1 MSAEMDG
8 PSPELTPRPARK
20 SDDRLDSWKEI
31 AGYLKRDVT
40 TVRRWEKREGMP
52 VHRHVHDKLGSVYA
66 FRTEL
71 DAWTLSRNPTSAS
84 EDIDAEVPADPG
96 DSPAVLVDA
105 PSQAIETVDT
115 LAPATRRP
123 SHSMFLWCAG
133 GVLALAIG
141 ATWWQLA
148 GTDYFWGNPLAA
160 AQFQNVT
167 DSGTEQAA
175 ALSRDG
181 RFAAF
186 LSERDGK
193 LDVWVTQLGAGR
205 SYNLTR
211 GHFQQ
216 LANPSLRTLGFSP
229 DGSLV
234 TFWARGAQSS
244 DTTEISVWAVPT
256 LGGQPTPYL
265 EGVAEFDWSGDG
277 SRLVYHTPGPGDP
290 TFVKEAGQQSPAR
303 QVFAAPAGLHAHF
316 PLWSQDGAFIYFV
329 QGTPPD
335 SMDVWR
341 IRSTGGPAERITQHN
356 ARVSHPVLLNGRT
369 LMYLAS
375 DKDGSGPWL
384 HVMDV
389 ERRVPHRVGAALD
402 RYTSL
407 ARSADGQHL
416 VATLATP
423 KGTLWRLGIAD
434 TPVGTSAPTP
444 ISLTTGRGFSPRL
457 GPDYLLYVSS
467 KGSGDVIW
475 KLADG
480 ATTELWGAPDAR
492 IIGGPEIAPDG
503 RRLAF
508 SADQHGKALL
518 YVINAD
524 GTNARVVNDS
534 LELRGTPAWTPDGRS
549 ITSAADVNGMPHLF
563 SISLD
568 GQATPLVRDY
578 AVDPVWSP
586 AGDFVVYSGA
596 DIGTTFTVKAVT
608 ANGTS
613 YPIPNLTLTR
623 GARRLRFLRGQ
634 PMLVV
639 MRGDI
644 QHKDLWQIDLASGTE
659 RQVTNLPADVNVRDF
674 DVSPDG
680 REIVFEQVQEQSN
693 VVLINLAPRD

>member
-1 MSAEMDG
+1 MAG
-8 PSPELTPRPARK
+8 PSPELTPQPART
-20 SDDRLDSWKEI
+20 SHDRLDSWKEI
-31 AGYLKRDVT
+31 AAYLKRDVT

-66 FRTEL
+66 FRSEL
-71 DAWTLSRNPTSAS
+71 DAWTLSRNPPSAS
-84 EDIDAEVPADPG
+84 EDIDAEVPADRG
-96 DSPAVLVDA
+96 DSPAVVVDA
-105 PSQAIETVDT
+105 PSQTIETVET

-123 SHSMFLWCAG
+123 SHSMLLWCAG
-133 GVLALAIG
+133 GVLAIAIG

-148 GTDYFWGNPLAA
+148 RTDYFWGSPLAE

-234 TFWARGAQSS
+234 TFWARGAQTS
-244 DTTEISVWAVPT
+244 DATEISVWAAPT

-265 EGVAEFDWSGDG
+265 EGVAEFDWSRDG
-277 SRLVYHTPGPGDP
+277 SRVVYHTPGPGDP

-303 QVFAAPAGLHAHF
+303 QIFAAAAGLHAHF
-316 PLWSQDGAFIYFV
+316 PLWSRDGAFIYFV
-329 QGTPPD
+329 QGTLPD
-335 SMDVWR
+335 TMDVWR
-341 IRSTGGPAERITQHN
+341 IRSTGGPAERITYHN
-356 ARVSHPVLLNGRT
+356 ARVSHPVLLNDRM

-389 ERRVPHRVGAALD
+389 DRRVPHRIGAALD

-407 ARSADGQHL
+407 AGSADGQRL

-444 ISLTTGRGFSPRL
+444 IPLTTGRGFSPRL

-480 ATTELWGAPDAR
+480 ATTELWSGPEAR

-508 SADQHGKALL
+508 SADQHGKTLL

-524 GTNARVVNDS
+524 GTNARVVTDS

-549 ITSAADVNGMPHLF
+549 ITSAADVDGTPHLF
-563 SISLD
+563 NISLD
-568 GQATPLVRDY
+568 GAATPLARDY

-596 DIGTTFTVKAVT
+596 DIGTTFAVKSVA
-608 ANGTS
+608 ANGT
-613 YPIPNLTLTR
+613 PHPVPDLTLTR

-634 PMLVV
+634 RMLVV

-644 QHKDLWQIDLASGTE
+644 QHKDLWQIDLGSGTE
-659 RQVTNLPADVNVRDF
+659 RQLTSLPADVNVRDF

-680 REIVFEQVQEQSN
+680 REIVFERVQEQSN
-693 VVLINLAPRD
+693 VVLIKLAPRD

>member
-1 MSAEMDG
+1 MDG
-8 PSPELTPRPARK
+8 SSPELTPQPATT
-20 SDDRLDSWKEI
+20 SGDRLDSWKEI
-31 AGYLKRDVT
+31 AAYLKRDVT

-66 FRTEL
+66 FRSEL
-71 DAWTLSRNPTSAS
+71 HAWTLSRNPPSAS
-84 EDIDAEVPADPG
+84 EDIDAEVPADRG

-105 PSQAIETVDT
+105 PSQTIETVEI
-115 LAPATRRP
+115 LAPATRGP
-123 SHSMFLWCAG
+123 SHSMLLSCAG

-148 GTDYFWGNPLAA
+148 RTDYFWGNPLAA

-193 LDVWVTQLGAGR
+193 RDVWVTQLGAGR

-244 DTTEISVWAVPT
+244 DATEISVWAVPT

-290 TFVKEAGQQSPAR
+290 TFVKEAGQRSPAR
-303 QVFAAPAGLHAHF
+303 QIFAAAAGLHAHF
-316 PLWSQDGAFIYFV
+316 PLWSHDGAFIYFV
-329 QGTPPD
+329 QGTLPD

-389 ERRVPHRVGAALD
+389 ERRVPHRIGAALD

-407 ARSADGQHL
+407 ARSADGQRL

-480 ATTELWGAPDAR
+480 ATTELWSAPDAR

-518 YVINAD
+518 YMINAD

-534 LELRGTPAWTPDGRS
+534 LEVRGTPAWTPDGRS
-549 ITSAADVNGMPHLF
+549 ITSAVDVDGTPHLF
-563 SISLD
+563 NISLD
-568 GQATPLVRDY
+568 GQATPLARDY

-586 AGDFVVYSGA
+586 AGDFAVYSGA
-596 DIGTTFTVKAVT
+596 DVGTTFAVKAVT

-659 RQVTNLPADVNVRDF
+659 RQVTSLPADVNVRDF

>member
-1 MSAEMDG
+1 MDG
-8 PSPELTPRPARK
+8 PSPELTPQPART

-31 AGYLKRDVT
+31 AAYLKRDVT

-66 FRTEL
+66 FRSEL
-71 DAWTLSRNPTSAS
+71 DAWTLSRNPPSAS
-84 EDIDAEVPADPG
+84 EDIDAEVPADRG

-105 PSQAIETVDT
+105 PSQTIETVET

-123 SHSMFLWCAG
+123 SHSMLLWCAG
-133 GVLALAIG
+133 GVLAIAIG

-148 GTDYFWGNPLAA
+148 RTDYFWGSPLAE

-211 GHFQQ
+211 GRFQQ

-234 TFWARGAQSS
+234 TFWARGAQTS
-244 DTTEISVWAVPT
+244 DATEISVWAAPT

-265 EGVAEFDWSGDG
+265 EGVAEFDWSRDG
-277 SRLVYHTPGPGDP
+277 SRVVYHTPGPGDP

-303 QVFAAPAGLHAHF
+303 QIFAAAAGLHAHF
-316 PLWSQDGAFIYFV
+316 PLWSRDGAFIYFV
-329 QGTPPD
+329 QGTLPD

-341 IRSTGGPAERITQHN
+341 IRSTGGPAERITYHN

-389 ERRVPHRVGAALD
+389 DRRVPHRIGAALD

-407 ARSADGQHL
+407 AGSADGQRL

-444 ISLTTGRGFSPRL
+444 IPLTTGRGFSPRL

-480 ATTELWGAPDAR
+480 TTTELWSAPEAR

-508 SADQHGKALL
+508 SADQHGKTLL

-524 GTNARVVNDS
+524 GTNARVVTDS

-549 ITSAADVNGMPHLF
+549 ITSAADVDGTPHLF
-563 SISLD
+563 NISLD
-568 GQATPLVRDY
+568 GAATPLVRDY
-578 AVDPVWSP
+578 SVDPVWSP

-596 DIGTTFTVKAVT
+596 DIGTTFAVKGVT
-608 ANGTS
+608 ANGT
-613 YPIPNLTLTR
+613 PHPVPDLTLTR

-634 PMLVV
+634 RMLVV

-644 QHKDLWQIDLASGTE
+644 QHKDLWQIDLGSGTE
-659 RQVTNLPADVNVRDF
+659 RQLTSLPADVNVRDF

-680 REIVFEQVQEQSN
+680 REIVFERVQEQSN

>member
-8 PSPELTPRPARK
+8 RSPELTPHPARA

-66 FRTEL
+66 FRSEL
-71 DAWTLSRNPTSAS
+71 DAWTLSRNPPSAS
-84 EDIDAEVPADPG
+84 EDIDAEVPADRG
-96 DSPAVLVDA
+96 DSRAVLVDT
-105 PSQAIETVDT
+105 PSLTIETVEI
-115 LAPATRRP
+115 LAPATRGP
-123 SHSMFLWCAG
+123 SHSMLLWCAG

-148 GTDYFWGNPLAA
+148 RTDYFWGNPLAA

-303 QVFAAPAGLHAHF
+303 QIFAAAAGLHAHF

-329 QGTPPD
+329 QGTLPD

-341 IRSTGGPAERITQHN
+341 IRSTGGPAERITHHN
-356 ARVSHPVLLNGRT
+356 ARVSHPVLLNGRS

-375 DKDGSGPWL
+375 DNDGSGPWL

-407 ARSADGQHL
+407 ARSADGQRL

-480 ATTELWGAPDAR
+480 ATTELWSAPDAR
-492 IIGGPEIAPDG
+492 IIGGPEIGPDG

-534 LELRGTPAWTPDGRS
+534 LELRGTPAWAPDGRS
-549 ITSAADVNGMPHLF
+549 ITSAADVDGTPHLF
-563 SISLD
+563 NISLD

-586 AGDFVVYSGA
+586 AGGFVVYSGA
-596 DIGTTFTVKAVT
+596 DIGTTFAVKAVT

-634 PMLVV
+634 PLLVV

-659 RQVTNLPADVNVRDF
+659 RQVTSLPADVNVRDF

>member
-1 MSAEMDG
+1 MDG
-8 PSPELTPRPARK
+8 SSPELTPQPATT
-20 SDDRLDSWKEI
+20 SGDRLDSWKEI

-66 FRTEL
+66 FRSEL
-71 DAWTLSRNPTSAS
+71 DAWTVSRNPPSAS
-84 EDIDAEVPADPG
+84 EDIEAEVPADRG
-96 DSPAVLVDA
+96 DFPAVLVDA
-105 PSQAIETVDT
+105 PSQTIETVET

-123 SHSMFLWCAG
+123 SHSMLLWCAG

-141 ATWWQLA
+141 ATCWQLA
-148 GTDYFWGNPLAA
+148 RTDYFWGNPLAA
-160 AQFQNVT
+160 AQFQTVT

-234 TFWARGAQSS
+234 TFWARGAQSA
-244 DTTEISVWAVPT
+244 DATEISVWAVPT

-290 TFVKEAGQQSPAR
+290 TFVKEAGERSPAH
-303 QVFAAPAGLHAHF
+303 QIFAAAAGLHAHF
-316 PLWSQDGAFIYFV
+316 PLWSHDGAFIYFV
-329 QGTPPD
+329 QGTLPD

-341 IRSTGGPAERITQHN
+341 IKSTGGPAERITQHN

-407 ARSADGQHL
+407 ARSADGQRL

-480 ATTELWGAPDAR
+480 ATTELWSAPDAR

-524 GTNARVVNDS
+524 GTKAHVVTDS
-534 LELRGTPAWTPDGRS
+534 LELRGTPTWTPDGRS
-549 ITSAADVNGMPHLF
+549 ITSAADVDGTPHLF
-563 SISLD
+563 NISLD
-568 GQATPLVRDY
+568 GKATPLVRDY

-586 AGDFVVYSGA
+586 AGDFAVYSGA
-596 DIGTTFTVKAVT
+596 DVGTTFAVKAVT

-634 PMLVV
+634 PLLVV

-659 RQVTNLPADVNVRDF
+659 RQVTSLPADVNVRDF